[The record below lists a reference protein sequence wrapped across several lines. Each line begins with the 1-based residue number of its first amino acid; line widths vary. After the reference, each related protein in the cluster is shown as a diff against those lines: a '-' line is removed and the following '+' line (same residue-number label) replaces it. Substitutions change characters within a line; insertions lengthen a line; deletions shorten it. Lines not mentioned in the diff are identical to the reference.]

1 LIESTGDDQDL
12 ECIVSEAEGIA
23 LKHATHGLSHYQAV
37 QQLSKLYQCEP
48 TWDAIKQFRITAGL
62 ELITKK
68 CFDAAGIECILMDD
82 LFASGE
88 KVPYPTGWHDKLT
101 RSETKR
107 IVRVETLAE
116 EVLRTLVDRSIEG
129 FTQVFSTLLMS
140 LAEHPDVVG
149 FKSVVCYR
157 TGLDVDP
164 YSTLTPEIFGLYY
177 ADAEMTGSYR
187 INLKTLNDMIVVMAV
202 EVAAE
207 SGKPIQFHTGLGD
220 NDIRLVKA
228 NPAYMQDLIE
238 ANLSAK
244 IVLLHS
250 SYPFTR
256 EAGYL
261 TTVYEH
267 VYLDCRPSNYD

>member
-1 LIESTGDDQDL
+1 
-12 ECIVSEAEGIA
+12 
-23 LKHATHGLSHYQAV
+23 
-37 QQLSKLYQCEP
+37 
-48 TWDAIKQFRITAGL
+48 
-62 ELITKK
+62 
-68 CFDAAGIECILMDD
+68 
-82 LFASGE
+82 
-88 KVPYPTGWHDKLT
+88 
-101 RSETKR
+101 
-107 IVRVETLAE
+107 
-116 EVLRTLVDRSIEG
+116 
-129 FTQVFSTLLMS
+129 
-140 LAEHPDVVG
+140 
-149 FKSVVCYR
+149 
-157 TGLDVDP
+157 
-164 YSTLTPEIFGLYY
+164 
-177 ADAEMTGSYR
+177 MTGSYR